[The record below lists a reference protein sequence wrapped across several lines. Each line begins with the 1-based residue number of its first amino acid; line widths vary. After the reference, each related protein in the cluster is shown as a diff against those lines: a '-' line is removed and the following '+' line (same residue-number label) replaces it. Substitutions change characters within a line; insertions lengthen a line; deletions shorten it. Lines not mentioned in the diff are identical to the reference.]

1 MGRAATTRD
10 AGRPPR
16 EPMARF
22 APASVF
28 LALSL
33 GCAMGEM
40 PQAAPADGGLDE
52 ADDEGTPLTTG
63 ADDGGDDDAGGAE
76 GDDAA
81 DAAGS
86 EAGEDDATATGGEDG
101 VDTSEGG
108 GDTQAVDDAADDA
121 ADDGGEGST
130 GSADTGDTGGDADA
144 GDTEGGDDGPLPDAI
159 DVSDYELVQTDAFR
173 VITLPP
179 GTVVPPGAY
188 LVIGRDATRVQFEAF
203 WGALPADAVYV
214 DGATLDP
221 DTFPTINGDESYEL
235 LDASGAGV
243 DGPSAPLAL
252 LGNLQ
257 RVDPGEPA
265 TLAAS
270 WASSIDANTDATPG
284 AGQVDS
290 ALFSGIYISE
300 VSDTA
305 GSGNFVYEF
314 VELYHDP

>member
-1 MGRAATTRD
+1 
-10 AGRPPR
+10 
-16 EPMARF
+16 MARF
-22 APASVF
+22 APAFVL

-40 PQAAPADGGLDE
+40 PQAAPADGGLE
-52 ADDEGTPLTTG
+52 EGDDEGTPLTTG
-63 ADDGGDDDAGGAE
+63 ADDGGEADSGEPDDDG
-76 GDDAA
+76 AA

-86 EAGEDDATATGGEDG
+86 EAGDDDPTATGGEDG
-101 VDTSEGG
+101 GGTSGDA
-108 GDTQAVDDAADDA
+108 GDTQAVDDGADDA
-121 ADDGGEGST
+121 ADDASDAST

-144 GDTEGGDDGPLPDAI
+144 GETDDGGDDGPLPDAI
-159 DVSDYELVQTDAFR
+159 DVSDYELVQTEAFR

-203 WGALPADAVYV
+203 WGALPADAVYL

-252 LGNLQ
+252 LGNMQ

-265 TLAAS
+265 TLVAS

-314 VELYHDP
+314 VELYYDP